1 MIAPD
6 VKQDLDYIVEEN
18 EKIIN
23 APIKAAFLSLFFFG
37 AGYLTLKK
45 YFLAILTFI
54 VLCVLGFCLLDGA
67 KVINLGWVEDL
78 NILIGEQQMF
88 VVYCITAM
96 LFVFLWWVSII
107 FPVDM
112 TRPIFFYQDVSHKT
126 LFYIWFLPFLPYYW
140 QGKFKRGHVT
150 GLGFL
155 LFPAC
160 LLILNMFYTSSDHIW
175 LNYTNERLMAYTW
188 LLLLA
193 SIFLILMS
201 LISNA
206 LEVLQ
211 IYYSHIQSVRNYRW
225 VASGFLLTVLMVCAA
240 YLLKDSQQFMDTQ
253 DAIID
258 FINLIK

>member
-1 MIAPD
+1 MIAPESED
-6 VKQDLDYIVEEN
+6 IDYIVEEN

-23 APIKAAFLSLFFFG
+23 APLKAAFLGLFIFG
-37 AGYLTLKK
+37 AGYLTVKK
-45 YFLAILTFI
+45 YVLAVLSFI
-54 VLCVLGFCLLDGA
+54 VLTVLSLCLLDGA
-67 KVINLGWVEDL
+67 SVIDLGWIEDL
-78 NILIGEQQMF
+78 NALVGQQQMF
-88 VVYCITAM
+88 VVYCLTAM

-112 TRPIFFYQDVSHKT
+112 SRPMFFYQDVSHRT

-140 QGKFKRGHVT
+140 QGKFKRGHAI

-175 LNYTNERLMAYTW
+175 LNNTNERLMAYTW
-188 LLLLA
+188 LVLLA
-193 SIFLILMS
+193 SIFLMLVS
-201 LISNA
+201 WISNA

-211 IYYSHIQSVRNYRW
+211 IYYSHIEKVKNYRW
-225 VASGFLLTVLMVCAA
+225 IVSGVLFMLLMLAA
-240 YLLKDSQQFMDTQ
+240 VYLLKDSQQFMDTQ